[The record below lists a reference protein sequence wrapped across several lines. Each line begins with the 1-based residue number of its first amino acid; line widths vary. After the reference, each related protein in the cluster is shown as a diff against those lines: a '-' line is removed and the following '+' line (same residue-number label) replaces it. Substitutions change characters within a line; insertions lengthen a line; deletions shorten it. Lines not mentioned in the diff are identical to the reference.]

1 MSVASNNSENEG
13 DSEVSGTLKKRV
25 NVKVIPDS
33 FTEQRVKLIGRHI
46 DEGVKRDV
54 SLLRKF
60 GLMLS

>member
-13 DSEVSGTLKKRV
+13 DSEVSGTPKKRV

-46 DEGVKRDV
+46 DCLLCTSPSPRD
-54 SLLRKF
+54 S
-60 GLMLS
+60 